1 MFGWLTK
8 MLLQTPVQNS
18 CSCCE
23 GKREKLE
30 KMRREIENGTIETA
44 NPQMPDD
51 VILNC
56 DTPEHEYTGKVLG
69 YMISGPYQ
77 IKVDGQLP
85 TDVSLSDERDSC
97 CCGENENNCC
107 GKCKK

>member
-1 MFGWLTK
+1 MFGWLAK

-30 KMRREIENGTIETA
+30 KMRREIENGKIEDA
-44 NPQMPDD
+44 SPQMPEDI
-51 VILNC
+51 ILNC
-56 DTPEHEYTGKVLG
+56 DTPEHEYVGKVLG
-69 YMISGPYQ
+69 YMLSGPYQ

-85 TDVSLSDERDSC
+85 TDVSLSDNPNSGCR
-97 CCGENENNCC
+97 
-107 GKCKK
+107 GKCNK